1 MTKKFE
7 KVLTYIFIL
16 MWSTSDIHQK
26 LFLLDCAFTEQI
38 LVYYIIYIYTA
49 IFCVLMHDVFQPL
62 LLLFQSKNII
72 VEESWQDA
80 WKWWNRRSEKERYNV
95 FDHCT
100 CNCYWRNLSPLV
112 LVASSDSL
120 FCTTITFH
128 ITVTLRFHYLP
139 NLGPAQEFLLWS
151 ISHK

>member
-1 MTKKFE
+1 MKFE

-26 LFLLDCAFTEQI
+26 LILLDCAFTEQT
-38 LVYYIIYIYTA
+38 LVYYINIYLYCNLL
-49 IFCVLMHDVFQPL
+49 CVDAWCFSAFAFIV
-62 LLLFQSKNII
+62 SKENII
-72 VEESWQDA
+72 VEESQQDA

-95 FDHCT
+95 CDHFT
-100 CNCYWRNLSPLV
+100 CNCYWRNLWPLV
-112 LVASSDSL
+112 LVANSDSL